1 MEAAMTE
8 TTASAERYP
17 DFHIPKIL
25 RWWDGGTWTA
35 FAASVEA
42 RAVSAR
48 AVSTP
53 TAPRTRARVELSPA
67 RIPELVRGPSP
78 RPGRHEVTSAE
89 RRDLEMEVA
98 QLRRTL
104 AELGVTER
112 DQLWMELADLNS
124 QIPTM
129 RDERDQLW
137 MELADLNNEIPTLG
151 DERNGLLAE
160 VTPLRAEVADLRS
173 KQSELKSLKSEIR
186 ALRIQKSSLDREL
199 RAEIR
204 GSAEKPASSRTR
216 YKFDDS

>member
-1 MEAAMTE
+1 MTE
-8 TTASAERYP
+8 TAASADRYP

-25 RWWDGGTWTA
+25 RWWDGGPWTA

-48 AVSTP
+48 AASAP
-53 TAPRTRARVELSPA
+53 TATRTRAPVELSPA

-78 RPGRHEVTSAE
+78 RPGRRQAAPAD
-89 RRDLEMEVA
+89 RQKLEAEVA

-112 DQLWMELADLNS
+112 DRLWMELADLNS
-124 QIPTM
+124 QIPAM
-129 RDERDQLW
+129 RHERDQLQT
-137 MELADLNNEIPTLG
+137 ELADLNNEIPTLG

-160 VTPLRAEVADLRS
+160 VTPLRAELVDLRS

-186 ALRIQKSSLDREL
+186 TLRHQKSSLDREL
-199 RAEIR
+199 LAEIR
-204 GSAEKPASSRTR
+204 GTSEKPANARSR